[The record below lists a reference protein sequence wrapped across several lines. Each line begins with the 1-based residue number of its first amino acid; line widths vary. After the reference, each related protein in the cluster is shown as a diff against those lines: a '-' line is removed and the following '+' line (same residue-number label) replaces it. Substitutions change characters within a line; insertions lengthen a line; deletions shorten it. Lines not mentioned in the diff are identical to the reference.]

1 MSDVITISESQVLN
15 ALRAVNDPDLNR
27 DIVSLGFVKNMKICG
42 GAIGFEIELTTPAC
56 PVKEQL
62 KQQAHD
68 VVKAIAGVEAVN
80 VTMTAQTRGRPIG
93 SSDVLKGVK
102 NVIAIASGKG
112 GVGKSTATT
121 NLALALSA
129 TGARVGIL
137 DADIYGPSIPG
148 MLGITERPRA
158 NEQGQAIPPLAY
170 GIKVMSVGMLVGDDA
185 PTIWR
190 GPIASRMLQQ
200 FLGAVDWGEL
210 DYLLMDLPPG
220 TGDVQLTLTQSATIN
235 GAVIV
240 TTPQDVA
247 LRIARKGLK
256 MFQTVNVPILGIIE
270 NMSGFVCPNCSTVHN
285 IFRKGGGERAAREMN
300 VPFLGSVP
308 LDPRMVEA
316 GDLGKPLVA
325 LDRTSPGA
333 IAFEVIVR
341 NMAAQL
347 SILNM
352 KEGEVRNRPKE
363 MHLHDRQPPMVF
375 WDDGSILVYDAFA
388 LRMACPCAACR
399 NEITGEKTLR
409 EADVPRDVRVIEVRP
424 VGQYGQNLVFS
435 DGHSS
440 GIYVNDLLRSLGK
453 QA

>member
-1 MSDVITISESQVLN
+1 MPEITEAQISH
-15 ALRAVNDPDLNR
+15 ALRAVQDPDLHR
-27 DIVSLGFVKNMKICG
+27 DIVSLGFVKNVKICG
-42 GAIGFEIELTTPAC
+42 GAVGFEIELTTPAC

-62 KQQAHD
+62 KQQAAD
-68 VVKAIAGVEAVN
+68 IIRALPGVETVD
-80 VTMTAQTRGRPIG
+80 VKMTAQTRGRPVG
-93 SSDVLKGVK
+93 SGDALKGVK
-102 NVIAIASGKG
+102 NLVAIASGKG

-148 MLGITERPRA
+148 MLGTNERPHA
-158 NEQGQAIPPLAY
+158 TGEGKAIPPLAY
-170 GIKVMSVGMLVGDDA
+170 GIKVMSVGMLVGEDQ

-190 GPIASRMLQQ
+190 GPIASKMVQQ
-200 FLGAVDWGEL
+200 FLGTVEWGEL

-220 TGDVQLTLTQSATIN
+220 TGDVQLTLTQAAPLN

-247 LRIARKGLK
+247 LRIAKKGLK

-270 NMSGFVCPNCSTVHN
+270 NMSGFVCPKCGTVHN
-285 IFRKGGGERAAREMN
+285 IFRKGGGERAARDMT
-300 VPFLGSVP
+300 VPFLGSIP

-325 LDRTSPGA
+325 LDPDSPGA
-333 IAFEVIVR
+333 KAFEAVAR

-347 SILNM
+347 SIVNFNESRV
-352 KEGEVRNRPKE
+352 KNRPKE
-363 MHLHDRQPPMVF
+363 VHLTDRTPPAIL
-375 WDDGSILVYDAFA
+375 WDDGSVMTYDHRA
-388 LRMACPCAACR
+388 LRLACPCAACC
-399 NEITGEKTLR
+399 NEMTGERVLR
-409 EADVPRDVRVIEVRP
+409 DGDVPMDVKITEARS
-424 VGQYGQNLVFS
+424 VGRYGLNLVFS

-440 GIYVNDLLRSLGK
+440 GIYTFERLRPLGTP
-453 QA
+453 A

>member
-1 MSDVITISESQVLN
+1 MPAVEVTEAQVLN
-15 ALRAVNDPDLNR
+15 ELRKVYDPDLNR

-42 GAIGFEIELTTPAC
+42 GAIGFDIELTTPAC

-62 KQQAHD
+62 KQQSHD
-68 VVKAIAGVEAVN
+68 LVKAIPGVDAVAVN
-80 VTMTAQTRGRPIG
+80 MTAQTRGRPVG
-93 SSDVLKGVK
+93 SADILKGVK

-129 TGARVGIL
+129 TGAKVGIL
-137 DADIYGPSIPG
+137 DADIYGPSVPG
-148 MLGITERPRA
+148 MLGTNERPRA
-158 NEQGQAIPPLAY
+158 NEEGKAIPPIAY
-170 GIKVMSVGMLVGDDA
+170 GIKVMSVGMLVGEDA

-200 FLGAVDWGEL
+200 FLAAVEWGEL

-220 TGDVQLTLTQSATIN
+220 TGDVQLTLTQSAPIN

-270 NMSGFVCPNCSTVHN
+270 NMSGFICPNCSTVHN
-285 IFRKGGGERAAREMN
+285 IFRKGGGERCAKELG
-300 VPFLGSVP
+300 VPLLGTIP

-325 LDRTSPGA
+325 LDRNSPGA
-333 IAFEVIVR
+333 KAFEVVAR
-341 NMAAQL
+341 NMAAQI
-347 SILNM
+347 SIVNTNE
-352 KEGEVRNRPKE
+352 KEVKNRPKE
-363 MHLHDRQPPMVF
+363 VHIIDKTPPQIL
-375 WDDGSILVYDAFA
+375 WEDGTVSIYDHHS
-388 LRMACPCAACR
+388 LRVNCPCAACK
-399 NEITGEKTLR
+399 NEMTGERMIQPGDIAQDIKVV
-409 EADVPRDVRVIEVRP
+409 EARP
-424 VGQYGQNLVFS
+424 VGRYGLNLAFS
-435 DGHSS
+435 DGHAS
-440 GIYVNDLLRSLGK
+440 GIYTHDLLRVLGK

>member
-1 MSDVITISESQVLN
+1 MPDVKEVSEAQVLD
-15 ALRAVNDPDLNR
+15 ALRNVYDPDLNR
-27 DIVSLGFVKNMKICG
+27 DIVSLGFIKNLKICG
-42 GAIGFEIELTTPAC
+42 SAIGFEIELTTPAC
-56 PVKEQL
+56 PVKDQL

-68 VVKAIAGVEAVN
+68 LVKAIPGVDAVN
-80 VTMTAQTRGRPIG
+80 VTMTAQTRGRPVG
-93 SSDVLKGVK
+93 SGDVLKGVK
-102 NVIAIASGKG
+102 NVVAIASGKG

-148 MLGITERPRA
+148 MLGTSERPRA
-158 NEQGQAIPPLAY
+158 NEQGRAIPPLAY
-170 GIKVMSVGMLVGDDA
+170 GIKVMSVGMLVGEDA

-200 FLGAVDWGEL
+200 FLGAVEWGEL

-220 TGDVQLTLTQSATIN
+220 TGDVQLTLTQSAPIN

-270 NMSGFVCPNCSTVHN
+270 NMSGFICPNCSTVHN
-285 IFRKGGGERAAREMN
+285 IFRKGGGERSAREMN

-325 LDRTSPGA
+325 LDRGSVGA
-333 IAFEVIVR
+333 KAFEIVAR

-347 SILNM
+347 SIINL
-352 KEGEVRNRPKE
+352 KESEVKNRPKE
-363 MHLHDRQPPMVF
+363 VHLHDRQPPMIF
-375 WDDGSILVYDAFA
+375 WDDGGVTVYNHHA
-388 LRMACPCAACR
+388 LRVACPCAACR
-399 NEITGEKTLR
+399 NEMTGEKMIKDS
-409 EADVPRDVRVIEVRP
+409 DVPQDVRVVEVRP
-424 VGQYGQNLVFS
+424 VGRYGQNLVFS
-435 DGHSS
+435 DGHAS
-440 GIYVNDLLRSLGK
+440 GIYVNDYLRSLGTP
-453 QA
+453 A